1 MLGRGPVHAG
11 LQATKPASEWNQE
24 RVLDLT
30 LKFRQGKVV
39 SVVGEEWANGQI
51 GGRVQ
56 AGALTDRRTPRP
68 GAHGARV
75 LALLLPLEDSGA
87 PAGEGTPADA

>member
-39 SVVGEEWANGQI
+39 SVVGEEWANGQT

-56 AGALTDRRTPRP
+56 AGALTDHRSTYTSTG
-68 GAHGARV
+68 GA
-75 LALLLPLEDSGA
+75 
-87 PAGEGTPADA
+87 